1 MTTRRTFVA
10 GSLAAAAALALPI
23 SARAESRSARIKTK
37 DSTELHVKEWGTSGR
52 TVIARRRRS
61 SRR

>member
-23 SARAESRSARIKTK
+23 SARARIQIGQ
-37 DSTELHVKEWGTSGR
+37 DQDQGFDRAPRQGMGHRAG
-52 TVIARRRRS
+52 AP
-61 SRR
+61 